1 MVPIGGGLARGDG
14 PLAKDSL
21 PPVSLLVVFVLLL
34 LFFPLFFFF
43 FLFFLLDRDRQE
55 TDRQAG
61 RATGHTVCVS
71 GEAARRLT
79 AAMLRE
85 CRGLEVV

>member
-43 FLFFLLDRDRQE
+43 FSFFPFLLTLNTSINQQLHSV
-55 TDRQAG
+55 T
-61 RATGHTVCVS
+61 TIVML
-71 GEAARRLT
+71 GE
-79 AAMLRE
+79 
-85 CRGLEVV
+85 